1 MRVRVLVMPGR
12 AEIRPVT
19 TSASSSW
26 WRTLTMAT
34 MSASPAT
41 EYTSATPGTSDN
53 SPASAAIRA
62 GSASISTKA
71 WTTDGTLSAGLEAGQ
86 LGEWP
91 GQTTG
96 ALEQPDTLGPCFQER
111 RDAA

>member
-1 MRVRVLVMPGR
+1 MRVRVLVIPGN

-19 TSASSSW
+19 TSANSSW

-41 EYTSATPGTSDN
+41 EYTSATPGTSDS

-71 WTTDGTLSAGLEAGQ
+71 WTTDGTLSAGFKAGQ
-86 LGEWP
+86 PGQWP
-91 GQTTG
+91 GQIAG
-96 ALEQPDTLGPCFQER
+96 ALDQPDPLG
-111 RDAA
+111 